1 MSDQYV
7 FLSYSHLDIDLISP
21 LVEKISGKVRI
32 IYDTNIGAA
41 REYNNEIA
49 EMIDHARIVIAFIS
63 KHYMESSYCVDEI
76 LYARGME
83 IPILLVYLEPTELAP
98 GMKLRLGRFQ
108 WINFHEEGLMDK
120 LMGIAEVQD
129 CLYSYE
135 SQGGAYRTGEA
146 EKKKNEKRAERD
158 DLKKYRTL
166 ADLEGFSG
174 TEKQQWRDE
183 APGSFSGLA
192 GVYYDQAAGE
202 IRDLEVAFE
211 KKGHYLITGV
221 PMSGKSH
228 FLQTVLYSLICRYSP
243 AKVHLYCIDYGNYM
257 LESFVRAPQTGAVIN
272 DTGRDR
278 LKYLVRLL
286 EGLLEERMRVIR
298 SGTFTQYNMVHGG
311 KLPAVVIAIDDFR
324 NFFSQESETCGPL
337 LERIALRGVRF
348 GMYLILST
356 NSTLISGARDIL
368 QNIRNRLCLEQYT
381 DEDIC
386 SVILRRMSEVEK
398 IHPDWREWGRGLFIP
413 ENDICEFQLV
423 RSVAADNIY
432 VQEQLIEK
440 TCSDL
445 RRNWQGETA
454 PEPEDVPADLR
465 FETFMKR
472 KKVRGM
478 IVDPAKLP
486 FGMFTENASEAF
498 LSLDKLFLYMIVG
511 RTGSGIYSALRTMAE
526 AAIAKKA
533 EVYMIDAHG
542 RQSYLCSRYDI
553 HYINSAA
560 ALRHAIREELIP
572 LVRERYNARRAA
584 EQAGEG
590 YLEAVENQAAEQPV
604 FFFIDDL
611 QDFFAM
617 VNEQPSFAGE
627 ITGPL
632 ETILGKGRGLRV
644 YFIAA
649 TTAVRAAEFADTPFF
664 RYFKNEDSGMVMGI
678 RPTEQSML
686 NFDFMGFRDQSKE
699 PGPQLAF
706 INRPEDRSVFTVRI
720 PYTS

>member
-7 FLSYSHLDIDLISP
+7 FLSYSHLDIDVISP
-21 LVEKISGKVRI
+21 LVEKISGKIRI

-49 EMIDHARIVIAFIS
+49 EMIGHARIVIAFIS
-63 KHYMESSYCVDEI
+63 RHYMESSYCVDEI

-83 IPILLVYLEPTELAP
+83 IPILLAYLEPTELAP

-108 WINFHEEGLMDK
+108 WINFHEEGLIDK
-120 LMGIAEVQD
+120 LMSIAEVQD

-135 SQGGAYRTGEA
+135 SQGGTNRTGES
-146 EKKKNEKRAERD
+146 EKKKNEKREERD

-166 ADLEGFSG
+166 ADLESFSG
-174 TEKQQWRDE
+174 AAGQQWRDE
-183 APGSFSGLA
+183 APGNFSGLA
-192 GVYYDQAAGE
+192 GVYYDEAAGK

-243 AKVHLYCIDYGNYM
+243 AKLNLYCIDYGNYM
-257 LESFVRAPQTGAVIN
+257 LESFSRAPQTGAVIN

-278 LKYLVRLL
+278 LKYLMRLL
-286 EGLLEERMRVIR
+286 EGLLEERMKVIR
-298 SGTFTQYNMVHGG
+298 SGTFTQYNLVHGG

-337 LERIALRGVRF
+337 LERIALRGVRC
-348 GMYLILST
+348 GIYLILST
-356 NSTLISGARDIL
+356 SSTMITGARGIL
-368 QNIRNRLCLEQYT
+368 QNIRNQLCLEQYT
-381 DEDIC
+381 AEDI
-386 SVILRRMSEVEK
+386 STVLMRKMSEVEK

-413 ENDICEFQLV
+413 GDDICEFQLV
-423 RSVAADNIY
+423 RPLAADNIY

-440 TCSDL
+440 TCSDMH
-445 RRNWQGETA
+445 RRWQGETA

-465 FETFMKR
+465 IDTFLKR
-472 KKVRGM
+472 KKVREM
-478 IVDPAKLP
+478 IADPAKLP
-486 FGMFTENASEAF
+486 FGMYTENVSEAF
-498 LSLDKLFLYMIVG
+498 LSLDRLFLYVILG
-511 RTGSGIYSALRTMAE
+511 RPDSGMYSALRVMAE

-533 EVYMIDAHG
+533 EVYMVDAYG
-542 RQSYLCSRYDI
+542 RESYLRSRYDI

-560 ALRHAIREELIP
+560 ALRHALREELIP
-572 LVRERYNARRAA
+572 LVRERYNARRVL

-590 YLEAVENQAAEQPV
+590 CREAVEKQAAEKSV

-611 QDFFAM
+611 EDFFSM
-617 VNEQPSFAGE
+617 LSEQTESVGE
-627 ITGPL
+627 INGAL
-632 ETILGKGRGLRV
+632 ESILEKGRGLHV
-644 YFIAA
+644 YFIGA
-649 TTAVRAAEFADTPFF
+649 TTVRNLRFSDTPLF
-664 RYFKNEDSGMVMGI
+664 RYFKNEDNGMILGI
-678 RPTEQSML
+678 RSTNQSML
-686 NFDFMGFRDQSKE
+686 SFDSLSFQDQAKV